1 MAHHIKSH
9 HWINGILSTVEHFFE
24 EFEEAMEHVRT
35 SDAHSIKVYN
45 DNGEL
50 VHSSI
55 SSITPEEISTYA

>member
-9 HWINGILSTVEHFFE
+9 HWINGVLSTVEHFFE
-24 EFEEAMEHVRT
+24 ELEEAMDHVRA
-35 SDAHSIKVYN
+35 SDAHVIKVY
-45 DNGEL
+45 DETGEL

>member
-1 MAHHIKSH
+1 MAHHIRSH

-24 EFEEAMEHVRT
+24 EFEEAMDHVRA
-35 SDAHSIKVYN
+35 SDAHVIKVY
-45 DNGEL
+45 DETGEL